1 MNYFPILLK
10 LAGRRVLVCGSN
22 DEAVYK
28 IRLLLKSSAEIV
40 VFGKQTK
47 RQIIQW
53 SDEGLIQYNNR
64 LAEERDCYNIACAY
78 VTLKKGIERNETI
91 RVLTKAKIPYCIV
104 DDKLHSDFLT
114 PAIVDRN
121 PVTVAI
127 GSEGTAPA

>member
-53 SDEGLIQYNNR
+53 SDEGLIQYN
-64 LAEERDCYNIACAY
+64 
-78 VTLKKGIERNETI
+78 
-91 RVLTKAKIPYCIV
+91 
-104 DDKLHSDFLT
+104 
-114 PAIVDRN
+114 
-121 PVTVAI
+121 
-127 GSEGTAPA
+127 